1 MAYGECWDLQRS
13 LFDAL
18 CRKKLEKSFADDEPR
33 GTILL
38 VEHPAVYTLGK
49 SGNEQNM
56 LVTEEY
62 LKGLGAEFYHIDRGG
77 DVTFH
82 GPGQL
87 VCYPI
92 IDLDAIGIGVR
103 RYIEALEQSVIDLA
117 KEYGIDA
124 AITPHSCYTMSPQLL
139 AMAAEEGLKSG
150 FLSYHSQESHEEE
163 ELIRTGTGALA
174 ENYKGRGLSTPPV
187 TGKPALTYFIDRL
200 LSFSKSPV
208 EGNVLLVHNVAIDQ
222 ESIDYAKKHLANP
235 YFAICPLSNIFI
247 HRALPPLDL
256 MRENGLKICLGT
268 DSLSSNTILSIVKE
282 IECIHKN
289 FPQIPLVEI
298 LEWACSNGAEMLG
311 KQDVLGSFEPG
322 KKPGVV
328 LLDNIDWE
336 NFKLTE
342 KSTARRL
349 V

>member
-1 MAYGECWDLQRS
+1 MQEVEIRDLQSMAYGECWDLQRS

-49 SGNEQNM
+49 SGNEQNR

-117 KEYGIDA
+117 KEYGIEA
-124 AITPHSCYTMSPQLL
+124 HRSEGASGVWVSQGSHLVKLCAVGVRASHGVTMHGL
-139 AMAAEEGLKSG
+139 AMNVSTDLKWFHLINPCG
-150 FLSYHSQESHEEE
+150 F
-163 ELIRTGTGALA
+163 TD
-174 ENYKGRGLSTPPV
+174 RGVCSLSTLTGREV
-187 TGKPALTYFIDRL
+187 TMEEVKPKFINYL
-200 LSFSKSPV
+200 AKNL
-208 EGNVLLVHNVAIDQ
+208 NVK
-222 ESIDYAKKHLANP
+222 YKK
-235 YFAICPLSNIFI
+235 
-247 HRALPPLDL
+247 
-256 MRENGLKICLGT
+256 
-268 DSLSSNTILSIVKE
+268 
-282 IECIHKN
+282 
-289 FPQIPLVEI
+289 
-298 LEWACSNGAEMLG
+298 
-311 KQDVLGSFEPG
+311 
-322 KKPGVV
+322 
-328 LLDNIDWE
+328 
-336 NFKLTE
+336 
-342 KSTARRL
+342 
-349 V
+349 

>member
-1 MAYGECWDLQRS
+1 MQEVEIRDLQSMAYGECWDLQRS

-62 LKGLGAEFYHIDRGG
+62 LRGLGAEFYHIDRGG

-117 KEYGIDA
+117 KEYGIEA
-124 AITPHSCYTMSPQLL
+124 HRSEGASGVWVSQGSHLVKLCAVGVRASHGVTMHGL
-139 AMAAEEGLKSG
+139 AMNVSTDLKWFHLINPCG
-150 FLSYHSQESHEEE
+150 F
-163 ELIRTGTGALA
+163 TD
-174 ENYKGRGLSTPPV
+174 RGVCSLSTLIGREV
-187 TGKPALTYFIDRL
+187 TMEEVKPKFINYL
-200 LSFSKSPV
+200 AKNL
-208 EGNVLLVHNVAIDQ
+208 NVK
-222 ESIDYAKKHLANP
+222 YKK
-235 YFAICPLSNIFI
+235 
-247 HRALPPLDL
+247 
-256 MRENGLKICLGT
+256 
-268 DSLSSNTILSIVKE
+268 
-282 IECIHKN
+282 
-289 FPQIPLVEI
+289 
-298 LEWACSNGAEMLG
+298 
-311 KQDVLGSFEPG
+311 
-322 KKPGVV
+322 
-328 LLDNIDWE
+328 
-336 NFKLTE
+336 
-342 KSTARRL
+342 
-349 V
+349 

>member
-1 MAYGECWDLQRS
+1 MQEVEIRDLQSMAYGECWDLQRS

-77 DVTFH
+77 DITFH

-117 KEYGIDA
+117 KEYGIEA
-124 AITPHSCYTMSPQLL
+124 HRSEGASGVWVSQGSHLVKLCAVGVRASHGVTMHGL
-139 AMAAEEGLKSG
+139 AMNVSTDLKWFHLINPCG
-150 FLSYHSQESHEEE
+150 F
-163 ELIRTGTGALA
+163 TD
-174 ENYKGRGLSTPPV
+174 RGVCSLSTL
-187 TGKPALTYFIDRL
+187 TGREVAMEEAKPKFINYL
-200 LSFSKSPV
+200 AKNL
-208 EGNVLLVHNVAIDQ
+208 NVK
-222 ESIDYAKKHLANP
+222 YKK
-235 YFAICPLSNIFI
+235 
-247 HRALPPLDL
+247 
-256 MRENGLKICLGT
+256 
-268 DSLSSNTILSIVKE
+268 
-282 IECIHKN
+282 
-289 FPQIPLVEI
+289 
-298 LEWACSNGAEMLG
+298 
-311 KQDVLGSFEPG
+311 
-322 KKPGVV
+322 
-328 LLDNIDWE
+328 
-336 NFKLTE
+336 
-342 KSTARRL
+342 
-349 V
+349 

>member
-1 MAYGECWDLQRS
+1 MQRS

-77 DVTFH
+77 DITFH

-117 KEYGIDA
+117 KEYGIEA
-124 AITPHSCYTMSPQLL
+124 HRSEGASGVWVSQGSHLVKLCAVGVRASHGVTMHGL
-139 AMAAEEGLKSG
+139 ALNVSTDLKWFHLNNPCG
-150 FLSYHSQESHEEE
+150 F
-163 ELIRTGTGALA
+163 TD
-174 ENYKGRGLSTPPV
+174 RGVCSLSTLTGREV
-187 TGKPALTYFIDRL
+187 TMDEVKPKFINYL
-200 LSFSKSPV
+200 AKNL
-208 EGNVLLVHNVAIDQ
+208 NVK
-222 ESIDYAKKHLANP
+222 YKK
-235 YFAICPLSNIFI
+235 
-247 HRALPPLDL
+247 
-256 MRENGLKICLGT
+256 
-268 DSLSSNTILSIVKE
+268 
-282 IECIHKN
+282 
-289 FPQIPLVEI
+289 
-298 LEWACSNGAEMLG
+298 
-311 KQDVLGSFEPG
+311 
-322 KKPGVV
+322 
-328 LLDNIDWE
+328 
-336 NFKLTE
+336 
-342 KSTARRL
+342 
-349 V
+349 